1 MQRRNGDTD
10 VENGLDT
17 LGEGE
22 SRTNGESS
30 INIYTLS
37 MDKMDSWGKVAMLH
51 REPSLVLSDDLE
63 GWDGKDEGG

>member
-37 MDKMDSWGKVAMLH
+37 MDKMDSWGKVAM
-51 REPSLVLSDDLE
+51 
-63 GWDGKDEGG
+63 

>member
-17 LGEGE
+17 VGD
-22 SRTNGESS
+22 GESS

-37 MDKMDSWGKVAMLH
+37 MDKMDSWGKVA
-51 REPSLVLSDDLE
+51 E
-63 GWDGKDEGG
+63 